1 MRWIFAASVA
11 LSLLAGCLRN
21 GERGRDPSLHQGS
34 SFNRYA
40 DRFHVT
46 MGSGY
51 RLLQVFNPWQNSRDI
66 TYTYILGTD
75 RSLVPDSLA
84 GFPFIEIPV
93 DRVVTMSTTH
103 VAMISQ
109 LGRSGTILGASG
121 TGFIY
126 DAEIRHRAGA
136 GLIREVGFDQGLNY
150 EAIVDLNP
158 DVVFLYGVEG
168 NVTTTSEKL
177 SEMGIRVV
185 YCAEYLEPHPL
196 GKAEWIR
203 FFAQFYGLE
212 KESDRFFSHVD
223 SAYRGLV
230 ASVSGLEEKPGVM
243 MGLPWK
249 DTWYIAGGQSFA
261 SRLIRDAGGNYLWSD
276 DPSTEAVPLDLESVY
291 SRAIGADI
299 WINPGVAGSL
309 EELTRFDE
317 RFSELPA
324 LERGMVFNNNARM
337 SPGGGNDYWESGTV
351 RPDLVLADL
360 IAVFHPDQLPD
371 HSMFYYRKLK

>member
-1 MRWIFAASVA
+1 MRGIFAASVA
-11 LSLLAGCLRN
+11 LTLLAGCFRN
-21 GERGRDPSLHQGS
+21 GESERDPSLHQGLTYT
-34 SFNRYA
+34 RYA
-40 DRFHVT
+40 DRFHVIP
-46 MGSGY
+46 GRGY
-51 RLLQVFNPWQNSRDI
+51 RLLRVFNPWQNSRDI
-66 TYTYILGTD
+66 TYTYILGAD
-75 RSLVPDSLA
+75 RGLVPDSLE

-93 DRVVTMSTTH
+93 GRVVTMSTTH

-126 DAEIRHRAGA
+126 DAEIRDRAGA

-150 EAIVDLNP
+150 EAIVDLDP

-177 SEMGIRVV
+177 GEMGIQVV

-212 KESDRFFSHVD
+212 KESDRFFSRVD

-276 DPSTEAVPLDLESVY
+276 DPSCEAVPLDLESVY

-317 RFSELPA
+317 RFSELPV

-351 RPDLVLADL
+351 RPDLILADL